1 MSKEKKNAFLVQG
14 TILALASI
22 MVRFVGIIY
31 RIPLQRLLGD
41 EGMGYYSTAYE
52 IYSVLLIL
60 SSFSLPTAISKLVST
75 RVAKKEY
82 ENVRRLFFG
91 GIVIAIIFGG
101 IAAIVL
107 YVFSDNLAHMF
118 KFDESALALRTLAP
132 TLFLVAIMG
141 VLRGFFQGFGSTV
154 PTAISQII
162 EKIVQVALSLILCR
176 HFLKLMAG
184 EELKL
189 SYAAMGA
196 TMGNCFGAIAGLL
209 FLVFGYVS
217 IAGFIKKKSRKQKKQ
232 IMGYGEI
239 FTLMILTIIP
249 VLLSTTVNNISN
261 ICDNFIVGNVLT
273 IKGFSDT
280 EIARMWGILSNKYRT
295 FITLPVS
302 VASALAVSTMPSMS
316 KAVAVG
322 DNKLAMNKIGLSVRF
337 VYLFSAPCAVGV
349 MILANPLLQLLYY
362 DGVTGNEMGTY
373 LLWIGCVTIILSS
386 LVAITNAILQGLGHL
401 NVPVIHCVIG
411 LIVHIIVAV
420 ACMMIFNLSIYSIV
434 VAEIALTVTVLILN
448 FRFIFINYD
457 YRQEIKRTF
466 VIPSICAA
474 IMGCFIS
481 ATYYLLRIF
490 THSRVI
496 LLMIPFVV
504 AVVVYFV
511 MLFVLGGLN
520 EKEIEQFPKGR
531 YIIKFYK
538 MLHLIK

>member
-1 MSKEKKNAFLVQG
+1 M
-14 TILALASI
+14 LAAHGHELHAQLA
-22 MVRFVGIIY
+22 VDV
-31 RIPLQRLLGD
+31 D
-41 EGMGYYSTAYE
+41 
-52 IYSVLLIL
+52 
-60 SSFSLPTAISKLVST
+60 
-75 RVAKKEY
+75 
-82 ENVRRLFFG
+82 N
-91 GIVIAIIFGG
+91 GIVLG
-101 IAAIVL
+101 V
-107 YVFSDNLAHMF
+107 
-118 KFDESALALRTLAP
+118 SAGENAVPPDALRL
-132 TLFLVAIMG
+132 
-141 VLRGFFQGFGSTV
+141 
-154 PTAISQII
+154 
-162 EKIVQVALSLILCR
+162 
-176 HFLKLMAG
+176 
-184 EELKL
+184 
-189 SYAAMGA
+189 
-196 TMGNCFGAIAGLL
+196 
-209 FLVFGYVS
+209 
-217 IAGFIKKKSRKQKKQ
+217 
-232 IMGYGEI
+232 
-239 FTLMILTIIP
+239 
-249 VLLSTTVNNISN
+249 
-261 ICDNFIVGNVLT
+261 
-273 IKGFSDT
+273 
-280 EIARMWGILSNKYRT
+280 
-295 FITLPVS
+295 
-302 VASALAVSTMPSMS
+302 
-316 KAVAVG
+316 
-322 DNKLAMNKIGLSVRF
+322 
-337 VYLFSAPCAVGV
+337 GV

-401 NVPVIHCVIG
+401 NMPVIHCVIG
-411 LIVHIIVAV
+411 LVVHIIVAV

-520 EKEIEQFPKGR
+520 EQEIEQFPKGR